1 MLHSISTNAIT
12 HSRAWANGV
21 VGCFLLGGGVVLLWD
36 WVSQWVTRWLK
47 DAVAQPA
54 ESVPRIGVAC
64 PRFRHICTSSIMRRA
79 CWWLLDFCCRSM
91 FLPRRS
97 HTQKA
102 SSPDSEQ
109 DAAYEPWLFLSFPS
123 WQLEGHSGTLFFFRK
138 FPSEA
143 CNILQYLATNAEV
156 QCQDVPRT
164 ALHPVWN
171 LCFSRC
177 HGEAPGDRPCHHS
190 SDSSKMFRRGLSREA
205 KTKKPVHLPMCD
217 VVAWRLESLCP
228 TPCLNTHC
236 PKSSP
241 TGPQAHRHSS
251 STLQE
256 VGIQVESEV
265 PFPDVVRV
273 VLWEKKQTHV
283 HTCDI
288 T

>member
-12 HSRAWANGV
+12 HSRAWANGIQW
-21 VGCFLLGGGVVLLWD
+21 GCFLLGGGVVLLWD

-190 SDSSKMFRRGLSREA
+190 CHSSDSSKMFRRGLSREMSWSEDQ
-205 KTKKPVHLPMCD
+205 KTSPLADVWRCRMTTRISLSNAMSEHTLPEKFSH
-217 VVAWRLESLCP
+217 R
-228 TPCLNTHC
+228 
-236 PKSSP
+236 P
-241 TGPQAHRHSS
+241 TGSQA
-251 STLQE
+251 
-256 VGIQVESEV
+256 
-265 PFPDVVRV
+265 
-273 VLWEKKQTHV
+273 
-283 HTCDI
+283 
-288 T
+288 